1 MKKNDYILF
10 ILTLTLALASC
21 GGKKKT
27 IDGDKLK
34 NRNWKEL
41 VDALKNNE
49 FKYEWI
55 RSKASA
61 DVVFKGENNSVKANF
76 RIRKDSA
83 SWINLS
89 KGIQIMTAV
98 ASIDSIKV
106 LKKIG
111 EKEYY
116 IDDFNTV
123 NKFLN
128 TEVDYSLLEDFFA
141 GNAIGFDYDSIK
153 YKSGIDDGLYVLSSD
168 KIKKLDK
175 MLKRGY
181 NKNKEILYRCWINP
195 VNFKCQKVRVDL
207 LLDSASLTVKYG
219 DWKTIEGGQVYPFL
233 STISLETLKDTVQLS
248 LEYSKISINE
258 PQEMPF
264 KLTDSYQQMI
274 LE

>member
-10 ILTLTLALASC
+10 ILILTLSLASC

-61 DVVFKGENNSVKANF
+61 DVIFKGENNSVKANF

-98 ASIDSIKV
+98 ASTDSIKV

-153 YKSGIDDGLYVLSSD
+153 YKSGIDEGMYVLSSD

-248 LEYSKISINE
+248 LEYSKITINE